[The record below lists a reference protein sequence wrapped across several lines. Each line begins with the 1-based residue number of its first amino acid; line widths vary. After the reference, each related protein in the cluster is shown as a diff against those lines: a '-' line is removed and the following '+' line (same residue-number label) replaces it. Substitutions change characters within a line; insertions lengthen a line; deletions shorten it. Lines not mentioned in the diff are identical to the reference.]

1 MSAKGGFMRGF
12 VTAVL
17 LVLFSGSGIA
27 RSIAV
32 VDSVQFI
39 CNELLGRPTNN
50 SITVNLCANKDLDVF
65 VEYGTQPAL
74 YTNQTSTATYLNNIP
89 FNIVLNNL
97 LPGTTYYYRVR
108 YRITKTIDFVAKD
121 EHFFTTAKLKGT
133 AFTFAIEADP
143 HLDTNSNPAV
153 YTQTLQNILLQ
164 RPDFLVD
171 LGDTFMSEKIPHPT
185 QDTVTYRHL
194 LLRSYYDLICHS
206 LPLFLVIGNHEGEL
220 GWLLDGTANNLAVMT
235 SNTRTKYY
243 PNPVPDAFYSGN
255 SHSEQFVGLRQNYY
269 AWEWGSALFIVIDP
283 YWYTKTKPDWGWTL
297 GVDQYNWLKSVL
309 TTSHARFKFVFC
321 HQLVGGSGTD
331 GRGGS
336 EFVDFYEMGGRNT
349 DSTWGFDKYR
359 IGWGKSIHSM
369 LMENNATI
377 YFHGH
382 DHFYAK
388 QDKDGIV
395 YQEVP
400 QPSLKTY
407 TTNPAA
413 QYGYVN
419 GVIIPS
425 RGYLLVTVSDTT
437 TKVEYIRT
445 YLPSEENAQRH
456 NRDVSHS
463 YTIVKSGTTTDVIES
478 TPVPDKFMLSQNYPN
493 PFNPE
498 TKIQYQIL
506 RANSVQLRV
515 FDLLGREV
523 AALVDQFQ
531 QPGTYTVTFDAEKLS
546 LTSGIYF
553 YRLTAGS
560 VSETKKLILSK

>member
-1 MSAKGGFMRGF
+1 
-12 VTAVL
+12 
-17 LVLFSGSGIA
+17 
-27 RSIAV
+27 
-32 VDSVQFI
+32 
-39 CNELLGRPTNN
+39 
-50 SITVNLCANKDLDVF
+50 
-65 VEYGTQPAL
+65 
-74 YTNQTSTATYLNNIP
+74 
-89 FNIVLNNL
+89 
-97 LPGTTYYYRVR
+97 
-108 YRITKTIDFVAKD
+108 
-121 EHFFTTAKLKGT
+121 
-133 AFTFAIEADP
+133 
-143 HLDTNSNPAV
+143 
-153 YTQTLQNILLQ
+153 
-164 RPDFLVD
+164 
-171 LGDTFMSEKIPHPT
+171 
-185 QDTVTYRHL
+185 
-194 LLRSYYDLICHS
+194 
-206 LPLFLVIGNHEGEL
+206 
-220 GWLLDGTANNLAVMT
+220 
-235 SNTRTKYY
+235 
-243 PNPVPDAFYSGN
+243 
-255 SHSEQFVGLRQNYY
+255 
-269 AWEWGSALFIVIDP
+269 LFIVIDP

-336 EFVDFYEMGGRNT
+336 EFVDLFEMGGRNT
-349 DSTWGFDKYR
+349 DLSWGFDKYR
-359 IGWGKSIHSM
+359 VGWSKPIHTL

-407 TTNPAA
+407 ATNPAA

-463 YTIVKSGTTTDVIES
+463 YTIVKSGTTADIIES
-478 TPVPDKFMLSQNYPN
+478 TAVPDKFMLSQNYPN
-493 PFNPE
+493 PFNPSTNIE
-498 TKIQYQIL
+498 FRISNGEVVTL
-506 RANSVQLRV
+506 DL
-515 FDLLGREV
+515 FDVLGRKV
-523 AALVDQFQ
+523 ATLVNQYEE
-531 QPGTYTVTFDAEKLS
+531 PGAYVTRFDAQKLS

-553 YRLTAGS
+553 YRLTAGN
-560 VSETKKLILSK
+560 VAQTRKLIVTK